1 MDRKHITLILGYLK
15 VAYPYFY
22 KGMEKKDAEEII
34 VVWQDL
40 FSDCNFELVFTAVK
54 ELINSSDNPY
64 PPTIAEIKNKMYELT
79 TEDKTPTDFWNELVT
94 AIKDSG
100 YHSKEQFEKLSPEC
114 KEFIKNPA
122 QLKELA
128 MMDSKTVH
136 SVTKGQFLR
145 QMEQIQK
152 RVKEKALMLNTTK
165 QLKLDL
171 SVVGK
176 DISGLLN

>member
-1 MDRKHITLILGYLK
+1 MDRKQITVILGYLK
-15 VAYPYFY
+15 VAYPSFY
-22 KGMEKKDAEEII
+22 KGLSKKDAEEII
-34 VVWQDL
+34 AVWQDL
-40 FSDCNFELVFTAVK
+40 FADCNFELVFTAVK

-79 TEDKTPTDFWNELVT
+79 TEDKTATDFWNEIVI
-94 AIKDSG
+94 AIKDSI

-136 SVTKGQFLR
+136 SVTKGQFLK
-145 QMEQIQK
+145 QMETIQK

-176 DISGLLN
+176 DVSGLLN